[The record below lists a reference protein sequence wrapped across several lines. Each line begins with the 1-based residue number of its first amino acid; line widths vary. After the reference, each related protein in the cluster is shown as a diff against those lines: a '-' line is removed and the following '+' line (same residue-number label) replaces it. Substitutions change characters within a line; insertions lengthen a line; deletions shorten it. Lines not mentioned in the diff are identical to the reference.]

1 MPLTK
6 NTAGQMYALTVFT
19 PIIAD
24 RLSRLEATLAH
35 LPRRPSPVARLGA
48 THFARFVIVPDF
60 VSDASQPAPESL
72 PSPYLLFSATFDG
85 TLDGYLNDLC
95 QELAAEAQEIW
106 GCCMGAPQPAR
117 GTALK
122 AYLQHNQIQT
132 GLFFSAYPDADVAT
146 VTAALRLRAQTIA
159 LAIRSQ
165 GMAPE
170 ELRQAFLEEFPR

>member
-6 NTAGQMYALTVFT
+6 MPAARMQALTVLT
-19 PIIAD
+19 PIIAE
-24 RLSRLEATLAH
+24 SAPALEATLAK
-35 LPRRPSPVARLGA
+35 LPRRPSPMARLGT
-48 THFARFVIVPDF
+48 THFARFVIVPRF
-60 VSDASQPAPESL
+60 SQPGTESL

-85 TLDGYLNDLC
+85 TLDDFLSDLC
-95 QELAAEAQEIW
+95 EKLAAEAQEIW
-106 GCCMGAPQPAR
+106 GCCAGAPDPAL

-122 AYLQHNQIQT
+122 AYLQHHQIQT

-146 VTAALRLRAQTIA
+146 VTAALGVRTRTIA

-170 ELRQAFLEEFPR
+170 ELRQAFLQEFPR